1 MEDNNIIKSVSISE
15 IKDFII
21 NNSFLNMSM
30 EICGLLGFDN
40 ESQQYIAKIE
50 KNESPDPKNLFIL
63 NPMAYLDFKN
73 KYSLIGVFHSHVI
86 CDENPSEFDIKM
98 SESTCLPFVI
108 FSINSK
114 KFHIYEPQNKD
125 YDVNIVERLK
135 AKLI

>member
-1 MEDNNIIKSVSISE
+1 MEDNIIKSVSISE

-21 NNSFLNMSM
+21 NNSFLNMNI

-40 ESQQYIAKIE
+40 DSQSYIAKME
-50 KNESPDPKNLFIL
+50 KNESPDPKNYFLMNPLSYL
-63 NPMAYLDFKN
+63 NFKN
-73 KYSLIGVFHSHVI
+73 QYDLIGVFHSHVV
-86 CDENPSEFDIKM
+86 CDEQPSEFDIKM

-125 YDVNIVERLK
+125 YDVNILERLK
-135 AKLI
+135 AKLS